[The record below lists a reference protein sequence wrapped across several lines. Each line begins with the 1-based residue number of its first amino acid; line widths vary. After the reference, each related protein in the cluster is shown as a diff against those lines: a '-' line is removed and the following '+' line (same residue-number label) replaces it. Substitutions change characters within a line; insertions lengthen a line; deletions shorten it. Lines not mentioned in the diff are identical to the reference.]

1 MFKLP
6 KVFYATDDAPG
17 STGADTFDSLF
28 GPEDDVE
35 EEALDLS
42 VKQTDREEQEEV
54 EKDTEKEDEPEK
66 ELSEE
71 ELVIHTVP
79 RKQEILKEFPTLFK
93 KYPAIEAAIYRDR
106 QFTEYFP
113 TPADAKEAVEK
124 ATAFEELH
132 GKIMQGDTKDL
143 LNGVKREDP
152 EAFKNVIDN
161 FLFNLHD
168 VDKEAYYHIIGT
180 VASDMILKMVNIAKS
195 KNNESVGIAAQI
207 LNQVVFGTDE
217 YVPAQKLAKQLQKD
231 ESVEREKESFFQTR
245 WDTAVNDVATRTD
258 NRLLK
263 AINEH
268 IDPDKAMTD
277 YVKKIAVKEAFD
289 DLNNVVSEDKAF
301 MAVIQSMWKRAVNN
315 NFDKAAIDKIQSA
328 YLSKAQTLLPKLI
341 KKARNNAYKGIG
353 KNVRV
358 DRDRSG
364 LVSPGKSVTQPNR
377 GKSTAAERAK
387 AIPAGMST
395 ADYLLADD

>member
-6 KVFYATDDAPG
+6 KVFYSPDETIGGG
-17 STGADTFDSLF
+17 SADTFDSLF
-28 GPEDDVE
+28 GPEDDAE
-35 EEALDLS
+35 EKTLDLS
-42 VKQTDREEQEEV
+42 DKSKDKEDDEEESE
-54 EKDTEKEDEPEK
+54 EKEEPEK

-124 ATAFEELH
+124 SAAFETLH
-132 GKIMQGDTKDL
+132 EKVMQGDTKDL
-143 LNGVKREDP
+143 LGGIKDEDP

-217 YVPAQKLAKQLQKD
+217 YVPAQKLAKQLQHDATVEK
-231 ESVEREKESFFQTR
+231 EREEFARTR
-245 WDTAVNDVATRTD
+245 FDSAINDVATRTD

-268 IDPDKAMTD
+268 IDPDSAMTD

-289 DLNNVVSEDKAF
+289 DLNNIVADDKAF

-341 KKARNNAYKGIG
+341 KKARNNAYKGMG
-353 KNVRV
+353 KNVKV
-358 DRDRSG
+358 EKDRGG

-387 AIPAGMST
+387 AIPAGMSS